1 MRRIAT
7 ILYFLPSIDV
17 IGQWPGRLSVRWD
30 GWKVWGQRQ
39 LTAAQQSRVMPQ
51 QTEQSNGVLL
61 LRTLGGCANGLCWPS
76 FAQLDDQQCLVPSGH
91 LVS

>member
-1 MRRIAT
+1 MAGPLERA
-7 ILYFLPSIDV
+7 L
-17 IGQWPGRLSVRWD
+17 
-30 GWKVWGQRQ
+30 GWLEGVGQRQ